1 METEGVVAVRP
12 AASVAVTEI
21 VRVPARCVTCSDN
34 VHTRALAQFVASLR
48 YEDIPGEVCAR
59 IKLLILDA
67 LGCAIYGAQLEWCRI
82 LQANRAWRGLLGL
95 GDEEL
100 ATHAFSD
107 FVCPDDVGDR

>member
-1 METEGVVAVRP
+1 MGRQP
-12 AASVAVTEI
+12 GS
-21 VRVPARCVTCSDN
+21 SDN

-82 LQANRAWRGLLGL
+82 LQANLTKLDATRSNVVWGTPLRLSAPHAALANGTAVQGF
-95 GDEEL
+95 EL
-100 ATHAFSD
+100 D
-107 FVCPDDVGDR
+107 